1 MVSICLENSIL
12 ASVFGHKMEKPEMK
26 RQVDNCV
33 VHSSECKPLTNV
45 QNSVQ
50 GNAQQVQKSDDE
62 KRNRHRIRI
71 QVYHRILSLRLGLKY
86 IL

>member
-1 MVSICLENSIL
+1 
-12 ASVFGHKMEKPEMK
+12 MK

-33 VHSSECKPLTNV
+33 VHSSECKPLTNI

-71 QVYHRILSLRLGLKY
+71 QVYHRILSLRLSLKY
-86 IL
+86 IYFKMNLPHFIAALTNRKGAEISHD